1 MKRLEYY
8 SAEWCGP
15 CKMYKPTIQ
24 ELKNEGMDVSM
35 YDIEKDKEKAMEKGI
50 MGIPVT
56 IIYKDDKE
64 WERLVG
70 VQSKENIKYLMSE

>member
-1 MKRLEYY
+1 MKKLLYF

-15 CKMYKPTIQ
+15 CKLYKPIIQ
-24 ELKNEGMDVSM
+24 ELKNEGMNVKM
-35 YDIEKDKEKAMEKGI
+35 YDIEKDKDKAIEKGI
-50 MGIPVT
+50 MSIPVT

-64 WERLVG
+64 FERLVG